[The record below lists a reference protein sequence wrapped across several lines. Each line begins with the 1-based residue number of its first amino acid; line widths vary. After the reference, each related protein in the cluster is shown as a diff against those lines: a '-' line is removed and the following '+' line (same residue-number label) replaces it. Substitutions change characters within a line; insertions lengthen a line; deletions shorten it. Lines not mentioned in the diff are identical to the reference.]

1 MKNLFIKIMLIIN
14 ALASVYPC
22 VNYLI
27 TGMRYDDLHYL
38 FYFAIF
44 HAVQIILSLSMFIYI
59 VIYEDKDKHKES
71 DVSDETDDKN
81 K

>member
-22 VNYLI
+22 VNYII
-27 TGMRYDDLHYL
+27 TGMRWDDLHYL
-38 FYFAIF
+38 FYFAVF
-44 HAVQIILSLSMFIYI
+44 HAIQIILSVAMFIYI
-59 VIYEDKDKHKES
+59 CKSENKHKES

>member
-44 HAVQIILSLSMFIYI
+44 HAVQIILSLSLFIYI
-59 VIYEDKDKHKES
+59 VISEDKNKDKKS
-71 DVSDETDDKN
+71 NVSDKTDDKN

>member
-1 MKNLFIKIMLIIN
+1 MKNLFIKIILIIN

-22 VNYLI
+22 VSYLK
-27 TGMRYDDLHYL
+27 TAMSYDDLHYF
-38 FYFAIF
+38 FYYAGF
-44 HAVQIILSLSMFIYI
+44 HAVQIILSLSVFIYI
-59 VIYEDKDKHKES
+59 FISENKDKES

>member
-71 DVSDETDDKN
+71 DVSDETDNNN

>member
-1 MKNLFIKIMLIIN
+1 MKNLFIKIMLILN

-22 VNYLI
+22 VNYII
-27 TGMRYDDLHYL
+27 TGMRCDDLHYL
-38 FYFAIF
+38 FYFAVF
-44 HAVQIILSLSMFIYI
+44 HAVQIILSLSVFIYI
-59 VIYEDKDKHKES
+59 FISENKDKES